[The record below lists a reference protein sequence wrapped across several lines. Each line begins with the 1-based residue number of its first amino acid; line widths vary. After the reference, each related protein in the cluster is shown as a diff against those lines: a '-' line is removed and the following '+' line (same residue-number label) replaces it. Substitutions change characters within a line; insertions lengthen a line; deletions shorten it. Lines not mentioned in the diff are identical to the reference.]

1 MTTLAANKQRIFGA
15 EGQVF
20 EDLPAVAADILYEG
34 SAGGDS
40 SGTVRPLVAADGFQ
54 GFVVRQC
61 DNSAGAAGA
70 KKVRL
75 MVEGYVQLDVTNVA
89 SDDDYGT
96 AVYASDDDTFTNSAG
111 GNSAIGKVA
120 RWISG
125 TTCLVFFQSVSRRS
139 I

>member
-1 MTTLAANKQRIFGA
+1 MTTLAANKQRNFAA

-40 SGTVRPLVAADGFQ
+40 SGNVRPLVAADAFC

-61 DNSAGAAGA
+61 DNSAGAAGD

-75 MVEGYVQLDVTNVA
+75 MVEGYVQADITGVA
-89 SDDDYGT
+89 SVDDLGATVYMSDDD
-96 AVYASDDDTFTNSAG
+96 VFTLTSSSNS
-111 GNSAIGKVA
+111 SVGKIA
-120 RWISG
+120 RYISG
-125 TTCLVFFQSVSRRS
+125 TTCLVFFQSASRRS

>member
-1 MTTLAANKQRIFGA
+1 MTTLAANKQRIFAA

-34 SAGGDS
+34 AAGGDS
-40 SGTVRPLVAADGFQ
+40 SGNIRPLVAGDAFA

-70 KKVRL
+70 KKARL
-75 MVEGYVQLDVTNVA
+75 MVEGYVQLEVTGVA
-89 SDDDYGT
+89 SEDDLGT
-96 AVYASDDDTFTNSAG
+96 TVYASDDDTFTNNSI

-125 TTCLVFFQSVSRRS
+125 TTCLVFFQSASRRS